1 MKNSIT
7 ILIETRYGDLRASEK
22 KAADY
27 ILKHMDKIR
36 GMSLEK
42 AAKKSGVSQP
52 TIIRLT
58 RALGFR
64 GYKEFRYAIVEELA
78 REQEGEERKLMY
90 GYSLSRNDRL
100 DDIPGK
106 VVATTERI
114 MEETLKN
121 FSVNIYE
128 KVIQTLKQARMI
140 DIYSVENSNAVAL
153 DLLTKLLYLGFHCRH
168 FDDHYHQKISA
179 GSLTEEDVAIG
190 VSFSG
195 YSKDTVEVM
204 KEAKKSGA
212 RTIVVTSFRNSLI
225 SKYADLLIC
234 TSQEQLFYGD
244 AIFSRTSQ
252 MMVVDMIYMGLIVS
266 DYDRFV
272 KRLDKSSRTIRDKA
286 YPSV

>member
-1 MKNSIT
+1 
-7 ILIETRYGDLRASEK
+7 
-22 KAADY
+22 
-27 ILKHMDKIR
+27 MDKIR

-78 REQEGEERKLMY
+78 R
-90 GYSLSRNDRL
+90 
-100 DDIPGK
+100 
-106 VVATTERI
+106 
-114 MEETLKN
+114 
-121 FSVNIYE
+121 
-128 KVIQTLKQARMI
+128 
-140 DIYSVENSNAVAL
+140 
-153 DLLTKLLYLGFHCRH
+153 
-168 FDDHYHQKISA
+168 
-179 GSLTEEDVAIG
+179 
-190 VSFSG
+190 
-195 YSKDTVEVM
+195 
-204 KEAKKSGA
+204 
-212 RTIVVTSFRNSLI
+212 
-225 SKYADLLIC
+225 
-234 TSQEQLFYGD
+234 EQLFYGD